1 MRVLIAD
8 DEPLARER
16 LAAMLAEMPG
26 TEIVGEAADGRE
38 AITLAAERG
47 ADLVLLDIA
56 MPELDGLEAARH
68 LSHFD
73 PAPAVIFCTAYDAH
87 ALAAFE
93 ASAVDY
99 LLKPVRRERLVAAL
113 ERAQRYTGERARSVS
128 ERLAEPVRRTHLC
141 ARLRGGLKLVPL
153 GDVAYFLAEDKYV
166 LVRHDGGEVLIE
178 ESLKALEHEFAEH
191 FVRIHRN
198 CLVAVDRIS
207 GLERHAGGRVFA
219 TVRGAPEPLEVSR
232 RNLPGLRK
240 LVKAL

>member
-1 MRVLIAD
+1 MRILIAD

-16 LAAMLAEMPG
+16 LAAMIAELPN
-26 TEIVGEAADGRE
+26 TELVGIACDGRE
-38 AITLAAERG
+38 AVTLAVEREAEV
-47 ADLVLLDIA
+47 VLLDIA

-99 LLKPVRRERLVAAL
+99 LLKPVRRERLALAL
-113 ERAQRYTGERARSVS
+113 ERAQRYTGERARTMSAHL
-128 ERLAEPVRRTHLC
+128 REPVRRTHLC
-141 ARLRGGLKLVPL
+141 ARLRGGLKLVPVS
-153 GDVAYFLAEDKYV
+153 DVAYFLAEDKYV

-178 ESLKALEHEFAEH
+178 ESLKALEDEFAER

-198 CLVAVDRIS
+198 CLVAIDRLA
-207 GLERHAGGRVFA
+207 GMERHADGRVFVE
-219 TVRGAPEPLEVSR
+219 VRGSTTPLEVSR

-240 LVKAL
+240 LVKSL

>member
-1 MRVLIAD
+1 MRILIAD

-16 LAAMLAEMPG
+16 LAAMLAELPG
-26 TEIVGEAADGRE
+26 TELVGEAANGRDAVTLAVERE
-38 AITLAAERG
+38 A
-47 ADLVLLDIA
+47 DVVVLDIA

-87 ALAAFE
+87 ALAAVD

-99 LLKPVRRERLVAAL
+99 LLKPVRRDRLALAL
-113 ERAQRYTGERARSVS
+113 ERAQRFTGERARTMN
-128 ERLAEPVRRTHLC
+128 EHLADPVKRTHLC
-141 ARLRGGLKLVPL
+141 ARLRGGLKLVPVT
-153 GDVAYFLAEDKYV
+153 DVAYFLAEDKYV

-178 ESLKALEHEFAEH
+178 ESLKALEVEFADK

-198 CLVAVDRIS
+198 CLVAVDRLS
-207 GLERHAGGRVFA
+207 GLERHADGRVFVE
-219 TVRGAPEPLEVSR
+219 VRGGTEPLEVSR

-240 LVKAL
+240 LVKSL